1 MIFVDL
7 VPHELLTAKG
17 ILLVFKAE
25 TANRGVSLYKVKQH
39 SGWLVSRNGPIVFIF
54 LNNIISWGVFLYIFE
69 IL

>member
-25 TANRGVSLYKVKQH
+25 TANRGVPLYKVKQH
-39 SGWLVSRNGPIVFIF
+39 SG
-54 LNNIISWGVFLYIFE
+54 
-69 IL
+69 